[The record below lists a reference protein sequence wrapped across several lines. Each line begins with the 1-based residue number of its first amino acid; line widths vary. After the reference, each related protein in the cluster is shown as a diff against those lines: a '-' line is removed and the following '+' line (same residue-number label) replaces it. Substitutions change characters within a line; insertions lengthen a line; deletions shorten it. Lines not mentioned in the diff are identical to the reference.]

1 MDKVTTSHK
10 HGPGIAPNVRESA
23 IFSKMTPTFIECTLI
38 IALMAFKLLPQ
49 QASVHP
55 EKYIELQTIFIRACL

>member
-23 IFSKMTPTFIECTLI
+23 IFSKMSPAFIECTLI

-49 QASVHP
+49 QASVHL
-55 EKYIELQTIFIRACL
+55 EKYIELQTIFIRAWL